1 MPPPTRLALLVAAAE
16 GTGELGVVLDAA
28 DRIGLGLKDFEPAE
42 AAQLVRLSDGA
53 HVPPSAHPLGG
64 LPARR
69 CDRTHRLAHRA
80 LADVLPVSEFADR
93 RAWHLAAAAV
103 GFDDAAADAMEAAA
117 LRADRRGGYAAS
129 AAAHERAARLTA
141 DPVLRGQRLAAAAMS
156 ARDSAQL
163 DRAAALA
170 QEAAAFSED
179 PRTLAKL
186 VWVRARVEFER
197 GTPRHA
203 SEMVLDGAETVYD
216 CDQEEAAR
224 MLIEVGPD
232 GVLRRRSTEAEAS
245 RRSDGRGAPAARPF
259 ASSDA
264 YRQLDSCQSF
274 SRASR
279 RIRSHRCRPRCAR
292 SGPNGW
298 E

>member
-1 MPPPTRLALLVAAAE
+1 MFVVSFAHGAAGAARAGHRPPAAGCLRFPGRPVATAEPAGAVGRGGRGHRRTRCGA
-16 GTGELGVVLDAA
+16 DAA

-53 HVPPSAHPLGG
+53 ATFRHPLIRS
-64 LPARR
+64 AVYRR
-69 CDRTHRLAHRA
+69 AAVTERITAHRA

-141 DPVLRGQRLAAAAMS
+141 DRYCAANGSRPPRWAPATPRNWTGPPV
-156 ARDSAQL
+156 
-163 DRAAALA
+163 LA

-186 VWVRARVEFER
+186 AWVRARVEFER

-203 SEMVLDGAETVYD
+203 RKWCSTV
-216 CDQEEAAR
+216 
-224 MLIEVGPD
+224 
-232 GVLRRRSTEAEAS
+232 RRRSTTVTRKRLLE
-245 RRSDGRGAPAARPF
+245 
-259 ASSDA
+259 
-264 YRQLDSCQSF
+264 C
-274 SRASR
+274 
-279 RIRSHRCRPRCAR
+279 
-292 SGPNGW
+292 
-298 E
+298 

>member
-1 MPPPTRLALLVAAAE
+1 MPPPTRLALVAAAE

-53 HVPPSAHPLGG
+53 ATFRHPLIRS
-64 LPARR
+64 AVYRR
-69 CDRTHRLAHRA
+69 ATVTERITAHRA

-170 QEAAAFSED
+170 QEA
-179 PRTLAKL
+179 
-186 VWVRARVEFER
+186 
-197 GTPRHA
+197 G
-203 SEMVLDGAETVYD
+203 
-216 CDQEEAAR
+216 
-224 MLIEVGPD
+224 
-232 GVLRRRSTEAEAS
+232 GV
-245 RRSDGRGAPAARPF
+245 
-259 ASSDA
+259 
-264 YRQLDSCQSF
+264 
-274 SRASR
+274 
-279 RIRSHRCRPRCAR
+279 
-292 SGPNGW
+292 
-298 E
+298 